1 MRPPILVSLILTL
14 TNAQLP
20 PRSTPITIPS
30 KHHPG
35 VSISY
40 KPSSLCETTPST
52 ASYTGHIHL
61 PPNYL
66 TNTTFE
72 SQPYPINTFF
82 WFFEAR
88 HDPSNAP
95 FAIWVQGGPGGS
107 SLVGL
112 FSENGPCK
120 VNDDSRTT
128 RLNPWSWNNHVNML
142 YVDQP
147 VQTGFS
153 YDTPTNCTFNSDGPE
168 PWAWEPT
175 DFSDGVPES
184 NYTYWVGTVASQDA
198 THTAN
203 TTDYAAHSL
212 WHFVQTFFQEFPGY
226 KPNDNRLSIWAE
238 SYGGHFAP
246 ATMKFFQEQ
255 NEKITNGTIGQNA
268 HHLHLE
274 TMGIINGVI
283 DSNIQIEAMIRYSYN
298 NSYNIQLYNQS
309 HHDKLLHDFL
319 KPGGCRDQVL
329 ACRSNPPPDNCVDVD
344 GLCINALY
352 YDYMENT
359 QRSLYNLAYPVAE
372 PFPLHHHLGFL
383 RDSDVL
389 ATIGSPVNFTDIST
403 AVQKA
408 FDTTFDHLRNDLDN
422 VADLLD
428 HGVKVHLVY
437 GDLDWV
443 AIGLVG
449 KRPALQSRTPSLLN
463 LPRQDMRS

>member
-1 MRPPILVSLILTL
+1 
-14 TNAQLP
+14 
-20 PRSTPITIPS
+20 
-30 KHHPG
+30 
-35 VSISY
+35 
-40 KPSSLCETTPST
+40 
-52 ASYTGHIHL
+52 
-61 PPNYL
+61 
-66 TNTTFE
+66 
-72 SQPYPINTFF
+72 
-82 WFFEAR
+82 
-88 HDPSNAP
+88 
-95 FAIWVQGGPGGS
+95 
-107 SLVGL
+107 
-112 FSENGPCK
+112 
-120 VNDDSRTT
+120 
-128 RLNPWSWNNHVNML
+128 ML